1 MSYQESQFLKSFE
14 AAGTVGKFALV
25 KIDAN
30 NKVVVCTDPTDVPMG
45 IAQRSVVSGDLVE
58 VCLAGPSFAIAGGAL
73 TLGTHGL
80 LMASTSGKLVALDTS
95 AGGVQYSVAQF
106 IHNETAAD
114 GDEILVYFRG
124 ASLAV

>member
-1 MSYQESQFLKSFE
+1 MSYQELQFLKSFE
-14 AAGTVGKFALV
+14 AAGTIAKYALV
-25 KIDAN
+25 KINAN
-30 NKVVVCTDPTDVPMG
+30 NKVVACTDPTDVPAG

-73 TLGTHGL
+73 TVGTSTL

-95 AGGVQYSVAQF
+95 GGGVQYSVAQF
-106 IHNETAAD
+106 IHNE
-114 GDEILVYFRG
+114 DEILVYFRG

>member
-14 AAGTVGKFALV
+14 AAGTIGKFALV

-30 NKVVVCTDPTDVPMG
+30 NKVVVCTAATDVPMG

-95 AGGVQYSVAQF
+95 GGGVQYSVAQF

>member
-14 AAGTVGKFALV
+14 AAGTIGKFALV

-30 NKVVVCTDPTDVPMG
+30 NKVVVCTAATDVPMG